1 MEGDRDASVQ
11 DYRDR
16 IRDNLAQE
24 KAIRRYLD
32 QLRRQTFV
40 VVRL

>member
-1 MEGDRDASVQ
+1 MADFKDK
-11 DYRDR
+11 
-16 IRDNLAQE
+16 IRDQLAQE

-32 QLRRQTFV
+32 ILRRQTFV